1 MEILNS
7 WQFLSIMAAI
17 MGSGYNTFNQHYKI
31 KPSIL
36 LVWRG
41 LGVALAGSIWLIWY
55 DLPTNVDFYIYAVF
69 LGSCISYLDYRYF
82 DGVNKY
88 GAGPLTRL
96 APLFIIFSMSIWW
109 AIEPTSFFNL
119 YNDKLRF
126 YIVILSTIGVIASI
140 YSMKKNS
147 VGSDVIKFMIPMYL
161 LFIVFDIFAKKM
173 FATVDANNTFGAVI
187 GYAIIGS
194 FVAGFINLIVFI
206 KRREK
211 STPILKELAS
221 RKVIEA
227 GIIAVFFNLTYMLLR
242 NQGISQSPNPAYVSA
257 VQSLSPVLVT
267 IYNRIINFDDRNNIK
282 AGLFLVLFCTLIAF
296 FGK

>member
-1 MEILNS
+1 MPWINTPIAPVITS
-7 WQFLSIMAAI
+7 YSI
-17 MGSGYNTFNQHYKI
+17 HYTK
-31 KPSIL
+31 
-36 LVWRG
+36 
-41 LGVALAGSIWLIWY
+41 
-55 DLPTNVDFYIYAVF
+55 
-69 LGSCISYLDYRYF
+69 
-82 DGVNKY
+82 
-88 GAGPLTRL
+88 
-96 APLFIIFSMSIWW
+96 
-109 AIEPTSFFNL
+109 L
-119 YNDKLRF
+119 YE
-126 YIVILSTIGVIASI
+126 
-140 YSMKKNS
+140 
-147 VGSDVIKFMIPMYL
+147 
-161 LFIVFDIFAKKM
+161 
-173 FATVDANNTFGAVI
+173 TVDANNTFGAVI

-282 AGLFLVLFCTLIAF
+282 AGS
-296 FGK
+296 